1 MRFHLF
7 ERQLH
12 VLVVVIIIDI
22 LSQVMHGKE
31 VGEGN
36 FVVERL
42 VFLEMPEQQGHLVH
56 LAQRGSIQDNYK

>member
-1 MRFHLF
+1 MRFYLF

-12 VLVVVIIIDI
+12 ILVVVVVIDI
-22 LSQVMHGKE
+22 LSEVMHGKE

-42 VFLEMPEQQGHLVH
+42 VFREMPEQ
-56 LAQRGSIQDNYK
+56 